1 MVRVP
6 KPQEL
11 PPDRFRV
18 LLWCDPM
25 NPELRRPEWAWRVA
39 WREGG
44 EWQTT
49 DEQCGGPCVPQVLG
63 AGDWSLLPPPPRS
76 IYE

>member
-1 MVRVP
+1 MVTRAP

-18 LLWCDPM
+18 LLYCNPM
-25 NPELRRPEWAWRVA
+25 REELRPEEWAWRVA
-39 WREGG
+39 WRDGG
-44 EWQTT
+44 EWRTT
-49 DEQCGGPCVPQVLG
+49 DEHGPCVPQVLG
-63 AGDWSLLPPPPRS
+63 AGDWSLLPPPPKS